1 MRGFVAFLGALAFC
15 SGALAQA
22 GGWAAVEGIAPG
34 ARVEVRLSPPAT
46 VQGVV
51 ASVSASGIAV
61 QKPDGSVRHIAR
73 AQIAKIYL
81 AAKSHKLRDGLIG
94 AGAGAAG
101 GVALG
106 LTVYN
111 GGACCTD
118 YYPNSQP
125 HPVSKAAATALY
137 GAAIAAIGAVI
148 GSLIGLHRSK
158 TLVYRRAPSA
168 TGKTAGGGVRYPPGG
183 LPARPNRP

>member
-1 MRGFVAFLGALAFC
+1 MRGIVAFLGALALC
-15 SGALAQA
+15 SGALAQG

-34 ARVEVRLSPPAT
+34 ARVEARLSPPAT

-61 QKPDGSVRHIAR
+61 QKPDGSVKHIAR

-81 AAKSHKLRDGLIG
+81 VAKSHKLRDGLIG
-94 AGAGAAG
+94 AGAGAAAG
-101 GVALG
+101 AAAGYAVAFNGYSDYHAPPVRVDRRAAGAALG
-106 LTVYN
+106 ALLV
-111 GGACCTD
+111 GAI
-118 YYPNSQP
+118 
-125 HPVSKAAATALY
+125 
-137 GAAIAAIGAVI
+137 GAAIGALV
-148 GSLIGLHRSK
+148 GLHRSE

-168 TGKTAGGGVRYPPGG
+168 TGKTAGGIRHPPGG

>member
-1 MRGFVAFLGALAFC
+1 MRGVVAFLGALAFC

-22 GGWAAVEGIAPG
+22 GGWAAVEGIARG
-34 ARVEVRLSPPAT
+34 TRVEVRLSPPAT
-46 VQGVV
+46 VRGVV
-51 ASVSASGIAV
+51 VSVAGSGMEV
-61 QKPDGSVRHIAR
+61 EKSGGSTRRIPRARIAR
-73 AQIAKIYL
+73 VYL
-81 AAKSHKLRDGLIG
+81 LEKSHWLRDGLIG

-137 GAAIAAIGAVI
+137 AAAIAAVGAAIGA
-148 GSLIGLHRSK
+148 LIGLHHSK

-168 TGKTAGGGVRYPPGG
+168 KGKMAGGGARHPPGG

>member
-1 MRGFVAFLGALAFC
+1 MRGVVAFLGALAFC

-46 VQGVV
+46 VRGVV
-51 ASVSASGIAV
+51 ASVSASGVAV
-61 QKPDGSVRHIAR
+61 RRPGGSVQDIAR
-73 AQIAKIYL
+73 AKIAKIYL
-81 AAKSHKLRDGLIG
+81 VAKSHPLRDGLIG
-94 AGAGAAG
+94 AGVGAAG

-137 GAAIAAIGAVI
+137 AAAIAAVGAAIGA
-148 GSLIGLHRSK
+148 LIGLHHSK

-168 TGKTAGGGVRYPPGG
+168 KGKMAGGGVRHPPGG